1 MDMNDEQNAAD
12 LERRIAL
19 SLHAAAP
26 RPDAGLADRLLRR
39 TAVVGQRRGWT
50 GLRFAPALAAAA
62 VVVIAIVAGLALGT
76 LLPRNDRA
84 VGPSPSEAA
93 SPTPSAQPTTPSP
106 SPSAEPSASEAA
118 LADGNV
124 CENAEIGY
132 SVRYPADWW
141 ANERIV
147 PEAPELTPID
157 ACVAFA
163 EAPIEIVP
171 NSELPPDVAI
181 SAGITEPPAGNLSQ
195 PIELISADEI
205 EVAGRP
211 TTVSEIRWTE
221 DAVFFR
227 AGDRVYEYRI
237 QLPSGQILLFSTRTN
252 DVIDDAA
259 YERHKAVVDAMMDTL
274 ELTGS

>member
-1 MDMNDEQNAAD
+1 M
-12 LERRIAL
+12 
-19 SLHAAAP
+19 
-26 RPDAGLADRLLRR
+26 
-39 TAVVGQRRGWT
+39 
-50 GLRFAPALAAAA
+50 
-62 VVVIAIVAGLALGT
+62 

-163 EAPIEIVP
+163 EEPIALTL
-171 NSELPPDVAI
+171 NSELPPGVAI
-181 SAGITEPPAGNLSQ
+181 SAGIAEPPAGNPGQ